1 MMFTVQKQS
10 RTGTRTAMV
19 VSLCLHLGV
28 LAAFLYHPPPAL
40 LNPTSS
46 LRGNGG
52 GGLTK
57 TALVAPGA
65 SILSAPRKEEPKE
78 EDRRVALRRREKR
91 QVAKPQPQQEAA
103 VPNQSLRPGMPGY
116 ILGSLSTGFVNDHDV
131 KVALP
136 VIAPDP
142 PIARAKLP
150 EWIRGDV
157 VVEVTISEQGEVTQT
172 VVLSTVG
179 FGLEDI
185 IVQTL
190 RQWRFVPAKVDGIAV
205 ASRQDVHYHFPS

>member
-1 MMFTVQKQS
+1 MMFKVEKKS
-10 RTGTRTAMV
+10 RSGTRMAMV
-19 VSLCLHLGV
+19 ASLCLHLGV
-28 LAAFLYHPPPAL
+28 LAALLYHPPPPL

-52 GGLTK
+52 GGMIK
-57 TALVAPGA
+57 TALVAPGV
-65 SILSAPRKEEPKE
+65 SVLSSPKKAEPRE
-78 EDRRVALRRREKR
+78 EDRRVALLHREKAHKVKVEPR
-91 QVAKPQPQQEAA
+91 QEAA

-131 KVALP
+131 RVALP

-142 PIARAKLP
+142 PIARSKLP

-157 VVEVTISEQGEVTQT
+157 IVEVTISEQGEVTQT

-190 RQWRFVPAKVDGIAV
+190 RQWRFVPAKVDGVAV